1 MYNNSDELV
10 IVLNAVE
17 STCAVK
23 FYTVVD
29 TSRSPVHNTPCPL
42 HWVRDSAFASK
53 NICAPE
59 ENAWLTTPPRC
70 FFFFLLTSLS
80 PRKIKYTC
88 FTACQYLEGVYK
100 RSRLHFSRQH
110 CEADLER
117 EIRAMHGEQ
126 VLQAIKEI

>member
-42 HWVRDSAFASK
+42 HWVRD
-53 NICAPE
+53 NHE
-59 ENAWLTTPPRC
+59 GENFSDSSLYHRFESENLKFPFFCNENGLTWRVKCENLTTENR
-70 FFFFLLTSLS
+70 
-80 PRKIKYTC
+80 
-88 FTACQYLEGVYK
+88 
-100 RSRLHFSRQH
+100 
-110 CEADLER
+110 R
-117 EIRAMHGEQ
+117 EFMR
-126 VLQAIKEI
+126 